1 MKKRIWQIVIV
12 LVLAMVFLGGH
23 VHLGSGITWIFL
35 VGALLLL
42 WGIFGGKNKKIP
54 QAEMPGLSKDLEEHY
69 LKSGMTSSE
78 IDLFRQTMHQAKS
91 DITKLQE
98 NMNKTAKLK
107 AIDLRHN
114 TTKASKALFKEL
126 VKEPTRLHEASHF
139 LYTHLP
145 NLIDLTDKYIEI
157 NDHEI
162 KNKQTYAKLEES
174 AQIIDQL
181 ASLISQDYQQFVAD
195 DLEDIDVE
203 ISIAKNSLKQDNRTN
218 DDTKS

>member
-1 MKKRIWQIVIV
+1 MKKRTWLFLIV
-12 LVLAMVFLGGH
+12 LILGMVFIGH
-23 VHLGSGITWIFL
+23 AGTTSGVTWIFL
-35 VGALLLL
+35 FGAALLL
-42 WGIFGGKNKKIP
+42 WGIFGGKNKKTT

-69 LKSGMTSSE
+69 LTSGMSSSE
-78 IDLFRQTMHQAKS
+78 IDLFRQTMHQTKA

-181 ASLISQDYQQFVAD
+181 ASLISQDYQRFVAD

-218 DDTKS
+218 TDTKS